1 MKRYALAAMA
11 GLLMAAGCLPE
22 EKVAWSPD
30 GRQAAI
36 VAPDGLYL
44 CDGEGT
50 LSPCV
55 AEGVKAVAWLPD
67 SKRLVVTREQ
77 PPLKTWKDAAAFIGE
92 AEAKEIAEIAA
103 KVRQEILAY
112 QGEPGKFEPSKAF
125 EDVAP
130 SHMVLMAVY
139 LRDNLADGL
148 PEKLGPE
155 QWKEAQGFEAPLFSI
170 EVGEVEGATVR
181 FQAPV
186 RLLDEPAYL
195 RVSPDGRNVAYVS
208 NGAMPKGVW
217 ALSVVPLAGGRPRL
231 VAENVALF
239 ADWSADGRFL
249 AYARATGPAPAGEG
263 DLRLGTISRRAVCDA
278 EGKVLETF
286 EKAADLA
293 GLLFQADL
301 RVRCLRDGRIVF
313 AAAPVQLPCTAGD
326 MPNRMALFAVDPERP
341 ATLVR
346 LLPQSAETDV
356 PQGAGYFE
364 VSPDGERVSIPG
376 PQGVA
381 VVTLATGAVEKA
393 LAAEGY
399 DVFFVPVWR
408 SAQELCFAVDA
419 GNALGSPNRR
429 EVVLWSS
436 GGARLLSKTWSDAM
450 LTGLLKKQ
458 GDPEP
463 PKPPTP
469 SEAPKPEPPK
479 PSEAPKPEA
488 SGR

>member
-1 MKRYALAAMA
+1 MKRYVIAAMA

-30 GRQAAI
+30 GQRAVLI
-36 VAPDGLYL
+36 APDGLYL

-55 AEGVKAVAWLPD
+55 AEKVKAVAWLPD
-67 SKRLVVTREQ
+67 SKRLVVAREQ

-92 AEAKEIAEIAA
+92 AEAKEVMEIAA
-103 KVRQEILAY
+103 KVRQEVLAY
-112 QGEPGKFEPSKAF
+112 QGDAAALEVKTLEGTSSTRTVL
-125 EDVAP
+125 VA
-130 SHMVLMAVY
+130 MY

-155 QWKEAQGFEAPLFSI
+155 KWKGVVGIEVPVFGL
-170 EVGEVEGATVR
+170 EVGEVEGAAVT

-186 RLLDEPAYL
+186 RMLDQPAFL
-195 RVSPDGRNVAYVS
+195 RVSPDGRNVAYVA

-217 ALSVVPLAGGRPRL
+217 ALFVAPLAGGSPRL
-231 VAENVALF
+231 VAENVAPF

-249 AYARATGPAPAGEG
+249 AYARATGPAPAGQG

-293 GLLFQADL
+293 GLLFQDDL

-313 AAAPVQLPCTAGD
+313 AAAAVQLPCTAGD
-326 MPNRMALFAVDPERP
+326 MPNRMALFAADPERP

-346 LLPQSAETDV
+346 LLPQSAETEV
-356 PQGAGYFE
+356 PQGANYFE
-364 VSPDGERVSIPG
+364 VSPDGQRVSIPG

-399 DVFFVPVWR
+399 DVFFVPTWR
-408 SAQELCFAVDA
+408 SAQELCFAVEA
-419 GNALGSPNRR
+419 GAALGSPNRR

-436 GGARLLSKTWSDAM
+436 GGARLLSKGWSDD
-450 LTGLLKKQ
+450 LITGLLKKQ
-458 GDPEP
+458 GDTEP
-463 PKPPTP
+463 PKPPEP
-469 SEAPKPEPPK
+469 EAPGK
-479 PSEAPKPEA
+479 
-488 SGR
+488 